1 MKNILWKCTKPKND
15 IWNSLVP
22 WHQKIIDPKS
32 KKTLFYNS
40 DLHSSVVD
48 VCGLLLPVQHSE
60 KRVSQG
66 RRFVD
71 TKITHH
77 NLRALALAVC
87 KGKPILLEGV
97 TGSGKMALI
106 EELAHLTGNH
116 SLLKIHL
123 GDQSD
128 AKVLLGTYICT
139 DVPGEFKWVS
149 GILTR
154 AVSMGLWI
162 VIEDINL
169 APTDV
174 LSVLLPLLEKRELFI
189 PGRGELIKAKAS
201 FQMFATQTLHNGSKQ
216 SHDASLE

>member
-1 MKNILWKCTKPKND
+1 
-15 IWNSLVP
+15 
-22 WHQKIIDPKS
+22 
-32 KKTLFYNS
+32 
-40 DLHSSVVD
+40 
-48 VCGLLLPVQHSE
+48 
-60 KRVSQG
+60 
-66 RRFVD
+66 
-71 TKITHH
+71 
-77 NLRALALAVC
+77 
-87 KGKPILLEGV
+87 
-97 TGSGKMALI
+97 MALI

-174 LSVLLPLLEKRELFI
+174 LSVLLLLLEKRELFI
-189 PGRGELIKAKAS
+189 PGRGELIKCFFSNVCHSNSSQWIKAKS
-201 FQMFATQTLHNGSKQ
+201 
-216 SHDASLE
+216 